1 MKNTTVCYIEKDGRY
16 LMLHR
21 TKKKNDTNSGKWIG
35 IGGKIEKG
43 ETPLECIKR
52 EVKEETGLTLNN
64 PNYRGIINFVSD
76 VFECETMHLFT
87 ADSFEGK
94 ITECDE
100 GDLKWIDKTA
110 LSEYPMWEG
119 DALFLKQI
127 ETDAGFFE
135 LTLTYKGDKLISHE
149 LKSGN

>member
-1 MKNTTVCYIEKDGRY
+1 MKNTTVCYIEKSGRY

-43 ETPLECIKR
+43 ETPAECIMR
-52 EVKEETGLTLNN
+52 EVKEETGLLLIK
-64 PNYRGIINFVSD
+64 PLYRGIIHFVSD
-76 VFECETMHLFT
+76 VFESETMHLFT
-87 ADSFEGK
+87 ADEFEGS

-100 GDLKWIDKTA
+100 GDLKWIDKRK

-127 ETDAGFFE
+127 EENSDFFE
-135 LTLTYKGDKLISHE
+135 LTLIYKGDKLSSHK
-149 LKSGN
+149 LKFRN